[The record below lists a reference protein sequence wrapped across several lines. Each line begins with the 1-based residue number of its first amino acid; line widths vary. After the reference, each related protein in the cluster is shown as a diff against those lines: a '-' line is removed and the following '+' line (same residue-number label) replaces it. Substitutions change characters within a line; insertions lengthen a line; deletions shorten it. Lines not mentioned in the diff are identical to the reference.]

1 MRRTSLALVALGAGA
16 AAGYW
21 FGWRQPRLTLP
32 TPRPAR
38 DYPAA
43 LAQAATLT
51 ALDAGPLIPV
61 CRTQIFDHGRRTPG
75 AVVLFHGFTNCPAQF
90 AALGEAFFRQGDN
103 VVIVRL
109 PRHGLEH
116 RYVDELK
123 QLTAEELLAA
133 ASAAVDV
140 AAGLG
145 ERVTVLG
152 LSLGGLLAGWQAQLR
167 GDVDR
172 AVLVAPALRFF
183 TVPGRWQPFYARVL
197 SWWPSFFYWW
207 DPVAKTQGGGV
218 GPRLPRLLQRGLCP
232 GAPAGAALAEGGA
245 PTTAPR
251 PAGDPRHQPVRRG
264 GGQSRRRGAGGSLA
278 PPRRGRHRARLPCG
292 LGPAPRSDR
301 PGAAHAADCTGLS
314 PPAGVGCR
322 LTADCAAKVTNYA
335 KAGYSHTM
343 WLAIV
348 GTLTGA
354 STMPL

>member
-21 FGWRQPRLTLP
+21 FGWHQPRLTLP

-207 DPVAKTQGGGV
+207 DPVAKTQGGGPAHAYPGFYSAGFAQV
-218 GPRLPRLLQRGLCP
+218 LRLGLLLQKAARQQPPRARQVTLVTNPCDEAVDNRGAAALAAAWRRHGAAVTEHAFPAAWGLPHDLIDPAQPTQQIARVYPRLL
-232 GAPAGAALAEGGA
+232 AWAAA
-245 PTTAPR
+245 
-251 PAGDPRHQPVRRG
+251 
-264 GGQSRRRGAGGSLA
+264 
-278 PPRRGRHRARLPCG
+278 
-292 LGPAPRSDR
+292 
-301 PGAAHAADCTGLS
+301 
-314 PPAGVGCR
+314 
-322 LTADCAAKVTNYA
+322 
-335 KAGYSHTM
+335 
-343 WLAIV
+343 
-348 GTLTGA
+348 
-354 STMPL
+354 